1 LVIAGRAMPLLR
13 VPPAKISTALREIES
28 IGGIGLYEVEGR
40 PYGYFKAW
48 DRHQVRRA
56 RISKHPAPPDPKAPT
71 EHALPLESDI
81 EDLIFEALES
91 GKLQVGSNQSAE
103 RQVRQGENYFD
114 IIVRTSNATFIFEL
128 KRGRLSNKAIGQL
141 RRYIDAVPDSI
152 GVLVGNGMTADFD
165 LSACRDDIAVVTYD
179 DSLRWSLERSAI
191 GIPSTFVSQFPSV
204 ISRENTNH
212 KAVAAPNSDSYSHSD
227 LNSSEGESEGKP
239 DKPPPLTP
247 EDLVE
252 GWNEVCAPAGLPKV
266 EMLSATRRQKALCRL
281 RDHPDDAFWNVAMAR
296 VRASPFL
303 TGKNERKWK
312 ANFDWL
318 IDNDTNAVKVYE
330 GRYAKEN

>member
-1 LVIAGRAMPLLR
+1 MGGEHKRELQYLGIKNLERFQHYKSKNESAPAWIKLHRSLLCD
-13 VPPAKISTALREIES
+13 
-28 IGGIGLYEVEGR
+28 YE
-40 PYGYFKAW
+40 FSQLT
-48 DRHQVRRA
+48 D
-56 RISKHPAPPDPKAPT
+56 ISKAHLMLIWVQASQSSWRIPYDARWVADKVGASSKID
-71 EHALPLESDI
+71 LECLI
-81 EDLIFEALES
+81 EAGFL
-91 GKLQVGSNQSAE
+91 
-103 RQVRQGENYFD
+103 
-114 IIVRTSNATFIFEL
+114 T
-128 KRGRLSNKAIGQL
+128 
-141 RRYIDAVPDSI
+141 
-152 GVLVGNGMTADFD
+152 
-165 LSACRDDIAVVTYD
+165 
-179 DSLRWSLERSAI
+179 LERSDDTTLER
-191 GIPSTFVSQFPSV
+191 PEDDSESTLER
-204 ISRENTNH
+204 SRECGSSLISSSS
-212 KAVAAPNSDSYSHSD
+212 PD
-227 LNSSEGESEGKP
+227 LQEEESEGKP
-239 DKPPPLTP
+239 EKPPPLTP

>member
-1 LVIAGRAMPLLR
+1 LTSESLAQLSDFGERLFWRLTTIADDFGRFAANPSVVAGRTMPLISGAT
-13 VPPAKISTALREIES
+13 AKKIDAALAELES
-28 IGGIGLYEVEGR
+28 
-40 PYGYFKAW
+40 ANA
-48 DRHQVRRA
+48 VRRYTVDGKHYAYFVGWKKHQITRAKYSKFPEPPTSADICQQMPTDENDSDKVCA
-56 RISKHPAPPDPKAPT
+56 RPNS
-71 EHALPLESDI
+71 
-81 EDLIFEALES
+81 
-91 GKLQVGSNQSAE
+91 
-103 RQVRQGENYFD
+103 
-114 IIVRTSNATFIFEL
+114 
-128 KRGRLSNKAIGQL
+128 
-141 RRYIDAVPDSI
+141 
-152 GVLVGNGMTADFD
+152 
-165 LSACRDDIAVVTYD
+165 
-179 DSLRWSLERSAI
+179 
-191 GIPSTFVSQFPSV
+191 
-204 ISRENTNH
+204 
-212 KAVAAPNSDSYSHSD
+212 NSDSHSHSD